1 METTRSILAIDL
13 GTSRV
18 KVALISESLETVAS
32 TSESY
37 LTFTAEP
44 DQAEQRVDEWLAAIR
59 TATSRLTTE
68 HPSVLILAVTLTAQM
83 PTLVA
88 LDSDRNVIGNAI
100 TWQDSRADS
109 LVDELLTTEQ
119 KLTVSQ
125 VAGTPID
132 GRYIIPMHLRRL
144 SSADYEPT
152 VLLSAKDYLFYLLT
166 GEFVTDPSTASGF
179 GNYDLVGEN
188 WNSDLTS
195 LWGISPS
202 LLPEIRPSHYA
213 LPLLETGMA
222 LVPGLTTGTPVYL
235 GAADSVCAHH
245 FVERHFTTA
254 ISIIDGSS
262 TVIMASS
269 VPGHTFQGQVLRSPL
284 VDASQSG
291 IEMDLLASG
300 SSIAWLAGLLA
311 LSPSELEE
319 LALAHADM
327 ANASTLLYPYLA
339 GGEQGALWRTDLS
352 GSIQALSLS
361 TSRNDLALAVF
372 EGIAFETLRCLR
384 LLQNSSTPPT
394 VVALTGRNSRGLGPA
409 ILSALL
415 GSPVIAI
422 GQQSP
427 SLLGAALI
435 ALDGLGLGDKIS
447 ASAIGSDAL
456 PNLDSHYVNG
466 LAKKAER
473 YFQHSPA

>member
-1 METTRSILAIDL
+1 METTQSILAIDL

-18 KVALISESLETVAS
+18 KVALIGESLETVAS

-37 LTFTAEP
+37 PTLTAEP
-44 DQAEQRVDEWLAAIR
+44 DQAEQRVDDWLAAIR
-59 TATSRLTTE
+59 TATARLTAE
-68 HPSVLILAVTLTAQM
+68 HSSVSILAVTLTAQM

-88 LDSDRNVIGNAI
+88 LDSDRKVIGNAI

-119 KLTVSQ
+119 KLTISQ

-132 GRYIIPMHLRRL
+132 GRYIIPMHLLRL
-144 SSADYEPT
+144 SSKDYKPT
-152 VLLSAKDYLFYLLT
+152 LLLSAKDYLFYILT

-179 GNYDLVGEN
+179 GNYDLVGET
-188 WNSDLTS
+188 WNPNLTS
-195 LWGISPS
+195 LWDISIS
-202 LLPEIRPSHYA
+202 LLPEIRSSDYS
-213 LPLLETGMA
+213 LPLIETGTA
-222 LVPGLTTGTPVYL
+222 LVPGLITGTPVYL

-245 FVERHFTTA
+245 FVERHFTKA

-269 VPGHTFQGQVLRSPL
+269 VPGHNFQGQVLRSPL

-327 ANASTLLYPYLA
+327 ANAATRLYPYLA
-339 GGEQGALWRTDLS
+339 GGEQGALWRTDLL
-352 GSIQALSLS
+352 GSIQAISLS

-384 LLQNSSTPPT
+384 LLQNPSTPRT

-435 ALDGLGLGDKIS
+435 ALDGLGLGHKIS
-447 ASAIGSDAL
+447 GSAIGSDSL
-456 PNLDSHYVNG
+456 PNLDLHYVKG
-466 LAKKAER
+466 LAEKAER
-473 YFQHSPA
+473 YFQNSPA